1 MNIVKNVA
9 GQVVGVG
16 CWADGFVPLQVRKM
30 TLDEEVRRNGLE
42 PVYNRMM
49 RQGNVEMAQE
59 LMDKY
64 QQ

>member
-1 MNIVKNVA
+1 MNVVKDYA
-9 GQVVGVG
+9 GKVVGAG
-16 CWADGFVPLQVRKM
+16 CWADGFVPLQAREM

-49 RQGNVEMAQE
+49 RQGNVEVAQE
-59 LMDKY
+59 LLDKY

>member
-1 MNIVKNVA
+1 MNVVKNRG

-16 CWADGFVPLQVRKM
+16 CWADGFIPLRRREM
-30 TLDEEVRRNGLE
+30 SLDEEVRRNGLE

-49 RQGNVEMAQE
+49 RQGNMERAQE
-59 LMDKY
+59 LLDRY

>member
-1 MNIVKNVA
+1 MNVVRNGV
-9 GQVVGVG
+9 GRVVGAG
-16 CWADGFVPLQVRKM
+16 CWADGFVPMRAKEM

-49 RQGNVEMAQE
+49 RQGNVEIAQE
-59 LMDKY
+59 LLDKY

>member
-1 MNIVKNVA
+1 MNVIKNNG
-9 GQVVGVG
+9 GQVIGVG
-16 CWADGFVPLQVRKM
+16 CWADGFRPLQGREM

-49 RQGNVEMAQE
+49 RQGNGEMAQE
-59 LMDKY
+59 LLDKY